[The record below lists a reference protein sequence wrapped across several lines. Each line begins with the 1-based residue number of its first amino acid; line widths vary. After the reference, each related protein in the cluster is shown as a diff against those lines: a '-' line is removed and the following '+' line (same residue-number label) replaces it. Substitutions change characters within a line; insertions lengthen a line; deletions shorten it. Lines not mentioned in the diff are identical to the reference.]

1 MTKQYTDQVKAI
13 ADQRRWIEDC
23 EANGVSYADG
33 ERGQRIRE
41 ADEGALS
48 MMLDKLELLVLSHRG

>member
-1 MTKQYTDQVKAI
+1 MTTQYRRFVLQI
-13 ADQRRWIEDC
+13 ADQRKWIEGC

-41 ADEGALS
+41 ADTNELRRLELALS
-48 MMLDKLELLVLSHRG
+48 LLPPSHRH